1 MSGPANTQFAIAV
14 HMATLLAALGRTP
27 QTSELLA
34 SSAGSN
40 PVHVRRV
47 LGRLRDAGLV
57 VSRPGPKGGWQL
69 AVDPDATT
77 LADVWRAVHGD
88 DGILGVHEAS
98 PACTVGRR
106 IRDALTEI
114 DRSAVRAVT
123 SDLAGTTLGDLAR
136 GARADE
142 FQPAPAPTRVT
153 AASVVEAR

>member
-1 MSGPANTQFAIAV
+1 MSGPANTQFALGV
-14 HMATLLAALGRTP
+14 HMATLLAALHQAP

-69 AVDPDATT
+69 AADPATTT
-77 LADVWRAVHGD
+77 LADIWRAVHGD
-88 DGILGVHEAS
+88 GGILGLHEAS

-106 IRDALTEI
+106 IQASLAEI
-114 DRSAVRAVT
+114 DRSAVQAIER
-123 SDLAGTTLGDLAR
+123 DLAGTTLGDLAR
-136 GARADE
+136 GTRADE
-142 FQPAPAPTRVT
+142 FQPAPATTFKELR
-153 AASVVEAR
+153 

>member
-1 MSGPANTQFAIAV
+1 MSGPANTQFALGV
-14 HMATLLAALGRTP
+14 HMATLLAALDQAP
-27 QTSELLA
+27 QTSEILA

-57 VSRPGPKGGWQL
+57 VSRPGAKGGWQL
-69 AVDPDATT
+69 AVDPDTTT
-77 LADVWRAVHGD
+77 LVEIWCAVHGD

-106 IRDALTEI
+106 IQDSLAEI
-114 DRSAVRAVT
+114 ERSAVGAVKR
-123 SDLAGTTLGDLAR
+123 DLAGTTLGDLAR

-142 FQPAPAPTRVT
+142 FEPAR
-153 AASVVEAR
+153 AASAPGAR

>member
-1 MSGPANTQFAIAV
+1 MSGPANTQFAVGV
-14 HMATLLAALGRTP
+14 HMATLLAALDQAP

-40 PVHVRRV
+40 AVHVRRV

-69 AVDPDATT
+69 AVDPDTTT

-98 PACTVGRR
+98 PACRVGRR
-106 IRDALTEI
+106 IQDSLAEI
-114 DRSAVRAVT
+114 DRSAVRAVER
-123 SDLAGTTLGDLAR
+123 DLAGMTLGDLAR
-136 GARADE
+136 GARAHE
-142 FQPAPAPTRVT
+142 FEPAPVA
-153 AASVVEAR
+153 

>member
-1 MSGPANTQFAIAV
+1 MSGPANTQFALGV
-14 HMATLLAALGRTP
+14 HMATLLAALHEAP

-57 VSRPGPKGGWQL
+57 VSRPGPRGGWQL
-69 AVDPDATT
+69 AVDPDSTT
-77 LADVWRAVHGD
+77 LADIWRAVHGG

-106 IRDALTEI
+106 IQDSLTEI
-114 DRSAVRAVT
+114 DRSALRAVER
-123 SDLAGTTLGDLAR
+123 DLAGTTLGDLAR

-142 FQPAPAPTRVT
+142 FEPAPA
-153 AASVVEAR
+153 A

>member
-1 MSGPANTQFAIAV
+1 MSGPANTQFALGV
-14 HMATLLAALGRTP
+14 HMATLLAALAQAGP

-69 AVDPDATT
+69 AVDADTTT
-77 LADVWRAVHGD
+77 LAEIWHAVHGN

-106 IRDALTEI
+106 IQASLTEI
-114 DRSAVRAVT
+114 DRSAARAVQR
-123 SDLAGTTLGDLAR
+123 DLANTTLADLAR

-142 FQPAPAPTRVT
+142 FRPAPTT
-153 AASVVEAR
+153 